1 MLGKG
6 LMAMLMMKAQ
16 RPEMNSDLHVQ
27 MRTSDYYILSVTG
40 LLFLFQLL
48 LLFFFFNAG
57 LNVILL
63 GVGWILLIPTFLLLT
78 LSANILRRYGNAVE
92 GKSRFHTTSLVNR
105 GAYAIIRH
113 PLYLGWIMMSLALVL
128 VSQYWLSAFFSGIM
142 IPLVLTEIQRE
153 DKFNEI
159 KFGQEYC
166 QYQQDI
172 PMLNVFAGLW
182 RYYARRERRQPL
194 QS

>member
-1 MLGKG
+1 MLI
-6 LMAMLMMKAQ
+6 MKAQ
-16 RPEMNSDLHVQ
+16 RQEMSSDLHEQ
-27 MRTSDYYILSVTG
+27 TKAGDYLISSVAG

-63 GVGWILLIPTFLLLT
+63 GIGWILLIPSFLLLT
-78 LSANILRRYGNAVE
+78 LPANILRKYGNAPEEESWV
-92 GKSRFHTTSLVNR
+92 HTISLVNR

-128 VSQYWLSAFFSGIM
+128 VSQYWLSAFLSGI
-142 IPLVLTEIQRE
+142 IFPLVLTEIHRE
-153 DKFNEI
+153 DEFNEI
-159 KFGQEYC
+159 KFGQEYSR
-166 QYQQDI
+166 YQQDV

-182 RYYARRERRQPL
+182 RCYARREPRKPL